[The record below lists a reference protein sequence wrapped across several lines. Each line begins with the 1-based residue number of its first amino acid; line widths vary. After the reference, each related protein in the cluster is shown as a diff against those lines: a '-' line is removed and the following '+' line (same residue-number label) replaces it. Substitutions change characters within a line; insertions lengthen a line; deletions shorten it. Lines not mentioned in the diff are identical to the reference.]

1 MKANLKYFIVL
12 IFLFSF
18 KGGNNLDSIIMSIES
33 GNPSRLSAF
42 FDLNVEISLPDKSS
56 NYSKGQAEL
65 VLKDFF
71 KLHQVKRFQVL
82 HSGENMG
89 AQYCIGNLYTHNGTF
104 RTTLYIKQT
113 AQKSILQE
121 IKFDVK

>member
-1 MKANLKYFIVL
+1 MKTNFKYLVVL
-12 IFLFSF
+12 FFLFSF

-33 GNPSRLSAF
+33 GNSTRLSAF
-42 FDLNVEISLPDKSS
+42 FDSNVEISLPDKSN
-56 NYSKGQAEL
+56 NYSKVQAEL
-65 VLKDFF
+65 ILKDFF
-71 KLHQVKRFQVL
+71 KLHQVKRFEVL
-82 HSGENMG
+82 HNGDNVG

-121 IKFDVK
+121 IRFDVK

>member
-42 FDLNVEISLPDKSS
+42 FDSNVEISLPDKSN